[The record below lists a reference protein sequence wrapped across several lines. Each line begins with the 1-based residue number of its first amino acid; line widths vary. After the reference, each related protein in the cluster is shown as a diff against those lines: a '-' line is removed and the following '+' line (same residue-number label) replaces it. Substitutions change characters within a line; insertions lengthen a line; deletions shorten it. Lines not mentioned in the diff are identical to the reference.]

1 MFATELRA
9 AFLTREL
16 ACQHQSLVIRELARE
31 PHDAAQ
37 VLAQTDQPLD
47 IGTRVGDV
55 YASAGA
61 DGENE
66 RACQRRLHRTAPV
79 QRTAAIVH
87 ARKELLLER
96 VGDVGATGEA
106 LSPSGAR
113 PQLERGLAIAILE
126 ILASQTVTVR
136 GEQQLATRAGDKR
149 DRLAWIQQAERAP
162 SEGPE
167 ARCRSF
173 RALLSGRHASMSVQ
187 VARRPPSQFL
197 RDGLGSVDRYQ
208 QRKRPLGF
216 VVAVFKRFDED
227 QCSQMGALIAYY
239 GFFSLFPLLLV
250 FVTVLGFVLE
260 GSPSTQE
267 SVLHSTLSQFPI
279 IGTQLQNNVHSLK
292 GSVPALVIGLVA
304 ATLAGL
310 GITGAAQSA
319 LNNVWH
325 IPRKRQL
332 GFLAWRVRG
341 VGLLIV
347 FGLLTIISTVA
358 AGYVTAQT
366 TGIIGVL
373 VGVVIALAANLVLFF
388 AVFRLLT
395 ADEIATRDLL
405 VGVVVAAVLWQIL
418 QHLGGFYV
426 EHVVRH
432 AKDTSG
438 LFAFVLGLL
447 TWLYLGGQVTLIAA
461 EVNVVRAK
469 RLWPRKLFGEGSDS
483 PDS

>member
-1 MFATELRA
+1 VAIVD
-9 AFLTREL
+9 TRE
-16 ACQHQSLVIRELARE
+16 
-31 PHDAAQ
+31 
-37 VLAQTDQPLD
+37 
-47 IGTRVGDV
+47 
-55 YASAGA
+55 
-61 DGENE
+61 
-66 RACQRRLHRTAPV
+66 
-79 QRTAAIVH
+79 
-87 ARKELLLER
+87 ELLLER
-96 VGDVGATGEA
+96 MGDVASVEESCLAPGA
-106 LSPSGAR
+106 SQ
-113 PQLERGLAIAILE
+113 QLERRLAVAILE
-126 ILASQTVTVR
+126 VLAPKPVAM
-136 GEQQLATRAGDKR
+136 GAKQQVATRAGDKR
-149 DRLAWIQQAERAP
+149 NRFAGVERTPGRTAERLRACNCP
-162 SEGPE
+162 
-167 ARCRSF
+167 F
-173 RALLSGRHASMSVQ
+173 RVLLSGRHASMSVQ

-197 RDGLGSVDRYQ
+197 RDGLGAVDRYQ
-208 QRKRPLGF
+208 QRKRLLGF
-216 VVAVFKRFDED
+216 VVAVFKRFDDD

-292 GSVPALVIGLVA
+292 GSIPALAIGLVG

-341 VGLLIV
+341 IGLLVV
-347 FGLLTIISTVA
+347 FGLLTIVSTVA

-366 TGIIGVL
+366 IGIVGVL
-373 VGVVIALAANLVLFF
+373 VGIVIALAANLVLFF

-395 ADEIATRDLL
+395 AVEIATRDLL
-405 VGVVVAAVLWQIL
+405 VGVIVAAVLWQIL

-461 EVNVVRAK
+461 EVNVVRTK
-469 RLWPRKLFGEGSDS
+469 RLWPRSLFGDPPQDPES
-483 PDS
+483 

>member
-1 MFATELRA
+1 
-9 AFLTREL
+9 
-16 ACQHQSLVIRELARE
+16 
-31 PHDAAQ
+31 
-37 VLAQTDQPLD
+37 
-47 IGTRVGDV
+47 
-55 YASAGA
+55 
-61 DGENE
+61 
-66 RACQRRLHRTAPV
+66 
-79 QRTAAIVH
+79 
-87 ARKELLLER
+87 
-96 VGDVGATGEA
+96 
-106 LSPSGAR
+106 
-113 PQLERGLAIAILE
+113 
-126 ILASQTVTVR
+126 
-136 GEQQLATRAGDKR
+136 
-149 DRLAWIQQAERAP
+149 
-162 SEGPE
+162 
-167 ARCRSF
+167 
-173 RALLSGRHASMSVQ
+173 MSVQ
-187 VARRPPSQFL
+187 VARKPPSQFL
-197 RDGLGSVDRYQ
+197 RDGLSAVDRYQ
-208 QRKRPLGF
+208 QRKSLLGF
-216 VVAVFKRFDED
+216 VVAVFKRFDDD

-292 GSVPALVIGLVA
+292 GNVPALVIGLVG

-341 VGLLIV
+341 VGLLVV
-347 FGLLTIISTVA
+347 FGLLTIVSTVA

-366 TGIIGVL
+366 IGIVGVL
-373 VGVVIALAANLVLFF
+373 AGIVIALAANLALFF

-395 ADEIATRDLL
+395 ADEIATGDLL
-405 VGVVVAAVLWQIL
+405 VGVIVAAVLWQIL

-461 EVNVVRAK
+461 EVNVVRTK
-469 RLWPRKLFGEGSDS
+469 NLWPRSLFGDPS
-483 PDS
+483 PDPESKPHT

>member
-1 MFATELRA
+1 MD
-9 AFLTREL
+9 
-16 ACQHQSLVIRELARE
+16 ARE
-31 PHDAAQ
+31 
-37 VLAQTDQPLD
+37 
-47 IGTRVGDV
+47 
-55 YASAGA
+55 
-61 DGENE
+61 EF
-66 RACQRRLHRTAPV
+66 
-79 QRTAAIVH
+79 
-87 ARKELLLER
+87 LLER
-96 VGDVGATGEA
+96 VGDMSSVGECFSA
-106 LSPSGAR
+106 SGSDQ
-113 PQLERGLAIAILE
+113 QLERRLAVAVLQV
-126 ILASQTVTVR
+126 LAPQTPAM
-136 GEQQLATRAGDKR
+136 GSEQQLATRASHER
-149 DRLAWIQQAERAP
+149 DRLAGIEQTKRASTER
-162 SEGPE
+162 SR
-167 ARCRSF
+167 ARNRSF
-173 RALLSGRHASMSVQ
+173 PALLSGRHASMSVQ

-197 RDGLGSVDRYQ
+197 RDGLGVVDRYQ
-208 QRKRPLGF
+208 QRKGLLGF
-216 VVAVFKRFDED
+216 VVAVFKRFDDD

-292 GSVPALVIGLVA
+292 GSVPALAIGLVG

-341 VGLLIV
+341 VGLLVV
-347 FGLLTIISTVA
+347 FGLLTIVSTVA

-366 TGIIGVL
+366 IGIVGVL
-373 VGVVIALAANLVLFF
+373 VGIVIALAANLLLFF

-395 ADEIATRDLL
+395 ADEVATRDLL

-469 RLWPRKLFGEGSDS
+469 RLWPRKLFGDDTQSPGS
-483 PDS
+483 

>member
-1 MFATELRA
+1 MVVN
-9 AFLTREL
+9 TRE
-16 ACQHQSLVIRELARE
+16 
-31 PHDAAQ
+31 
-37 VLAQTDQPLD
+37 
-47 IGTRVGDV
+47 
-55 YASAGA
+55 
-61 DGENE
+61 
-66 RACQRRLHRTAPV
+66 
-79 QRTAAIVH
+79 
-87 ARKELLLER
+87 KFLLER
-96 VGDVGATGEA
+96 VGDVGDVGE
-106 LSPSGAR
+106 SFSTSGTSQ
-113 PQLERGLAIAILE
+113 QLERRLAVAVLE
-126 ILASQTVTVR
+126 VLVPEPPTVT
-136 GEQQLATRAGDKR
+136 GKQKLATRAGHERDGLARIEQAKR
-149 DRLAWIQQAERAP
+149 VPGEPLWA
-162 SEGPE
+162 
-167 ARCRSF
+167 CNKSF
-173 RALLSGRHASMSVQ
+173 RALLSGRHASMSMQ

-197 RDGLGSVDRYQ
+197 RDGLGAVDRFQ
-208 QRKRPLGF
+208 QRKRLLGF
-216 VVAVFKRFDED
+216 VVAVFKRFDDD

-292 GSVPALVIGLVA
+292 GNVPALAIGLVG

-341 VGLLIV
+341 VGLLVV
-347 FGLLTIISTVA
+347 FGLLTIVSTVA

-366 TGIIGVL
+366 IGIVGVL
-373 VGVVIALAANLVLFF
+373 VGIVIALAANLVLFF

-395 ADEIATRDLL
+395 ADEVATHDLL

-447 TWLYLGGQVTLIAA
+447 TWLYLGGQVTLVAA

-469 RLWPRKLFGEGSDS
+469 RLWPRKLFGEDS
-483 PDS
+483 ENPDP